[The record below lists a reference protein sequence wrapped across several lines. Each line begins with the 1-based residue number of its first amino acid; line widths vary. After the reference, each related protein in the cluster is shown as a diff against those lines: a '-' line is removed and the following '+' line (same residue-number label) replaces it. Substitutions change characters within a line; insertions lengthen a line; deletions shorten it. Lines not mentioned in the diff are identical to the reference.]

1 MIFVLGGDGFLGKGI
16 TKILKE
22 EGKNYK
28 IINKTNY
35 KKYINKKCDI
45 LINTS
50 TNSYKYLAKKDYF
63 YDFDNTVINISNSI
77 KNFKFK
83 KYILISSCEVYND
96 LSNKKFNSE
105 NSNINPILLSNYG
118 LNKFLGEL
126 LVKKSCNKWLIL
138 RCNGLVGSHMKKNPI
153 YDLLNNK
160 KLYINPESKFQFLNT
175 TYVGKVLNKL
185 INKNIINEVFNV
197 SGKNSISIN
206 KIAEILKIRK
216 INLKRNPEVLNYN
229 INVSKLEKIVKLP
242 TTISQIRDLNEI
254 Y

>member
-1 MIFVLGGDGFLGKGI
+1 M
-16 TKILKE
+16 
-22 EGKNYK
+22 
-28 IINKTNY
+28 
-35 KKYINKKCDI
+35 
-45 LINTS
+45 
-50 TNSYKYLAKKDYF
+50 
-63 YDFDNTVINISNSI
+63 
-77 KNFKFK
+77 
-83 KYILISSCEVYND
+83 
-96 LSNKKFNSE
+96 
-105 NSNINPILLSNYG
+105 SNYG

-126 LVKKSCNKWLIL
+126 LVKRSCNKWLIL

-216 INLKRNPEVLNYN
+216 
-229 INVSKLEKIVKLP
+229 
-242 TTISQIRDLNEI
+242 
-254 Y
+254 